1 MLTTHH
7 LKFSKIAVSINGER
21 PPFPKIKTGNVLEPT
36 PQMRELV
43 RRTLGQLVEDQTVLF
58 RGTVARNVALVCQ
71 KQIQLL

>member
-7 LKFSKIAVSINGER
+7 LKFSKIAVSIRER